1 MNKRLLSLIVA
12 VIFVL
17 GTIATG
23 FAAEL
28 PDIVDTEFEDGV
40 NRLVALDIIDGFP
53 DGTYRPGEPVTREQF
68 AKIVVAATG
77 VGAAAEYA
85 KGATDFVDVGAD
97 RWSAGYIKVA
107 TDLGIIQGYGDGTFR
122 PAANVTY
129 AEAITMIVRSL
140 GYEPAAQAKGGYPG
154 GYLAIAA
161 EKEITD
167 GVTVLANVAA
177 NRGDIAIMVDNSL
190 EVDMMVQDSYGDKPT
205 WKEKEG
211 ETLLKKLGVDEIEGK
226 VLEIARVNDK
236 LEDNEIVVEYEEN
249 DKEKTKTYELVTK
262 DTPEA
267 LFGLA
272 VKLLVKDDKVVHVEI
287 DTDAKDI
294 LIDTIADV
302 NDDTIELKVKDKEY
316 DLAADAL
323 VYVNFDEGD
332 PDVGM
337 YGTFILDGK
346 EIKFANLFDFEY
358 SGLVTKVAKDEIEYA
373 ALAGGDED
381 VLEIDKYDDVYVYNK
396 DFTAATLDDI
406 DKNSLIYYWEDG
418 DDAVFIVVVNE
429 VVKGEVT
436 RAREDSVTIDGKKYD
451 LAEEAIMSTDAGE
464 EFEEA
469 DATELLEEK
478 VVLYLDLNGEVAA
491 IVGEADITS
500 DTLYGIATWCDT
512 NARKPVITIF
522 TAEGKEVDY
531 YFDDKDDAKELG
543 DVTDEDGNYAVVSYK
558 LNSDGEIKEGSLR
571 GVKEVGGANDG
582 TTNDGSEFPANADDI
597 GKYTLTKE
605 ADKKY
610 VKKYVENNNDKKFY
624 ITKDTVI
631 MKALDGTSVDP
642 EVIKYEDF
650 IKIDFEENGEAIVF
664 GEENKNADFIVFID
678 LAFKGV
684 QDDVYFGVVTD
695 DPWKV
700 KASGDD
706 WKAEIDVFKEGK
718 ADFKLDEDDKD
729 NFAKGTLVAFKLD
742 SKDKVDKYEYATVAG
757 VVYGDNNNNAL
768 GDDAKLV
775 KGKITDVDGSFITVE
790 NADTYKDTY
799 KVLDGAV
806 LYKVKYD
813 TKFKLDGTTRIRK
826 SNADNGDQI
835 ILLFDKDG
843 VKAALV
849 NPTGE
854 SW

>member
-1 MNKRLLSLIVA
+1 
-12 VIFVL
+12 
-17 GTIATG
+17 
-23 FAAEL
+23 
-28 PDIVDTEFEDGV
+28 
-40 NRLVALDIIDGFP
+40 
-53 DGTYRPGEPVTREQF
+53 
-68 AKIVVAATG
+68 
-77 VGAAAEYA
+77 
-85 KGATDFVDVGAD
+85 
-97 RWSAGYIKVA
+97 
-107 TDLGIIQGYGDGTFR
+107 
-122 PAANVTY
+122 
-129 AEAITMIVRSL
+129 
-140 GYEPAAQAKGGYPG
+140 
-154 GYLAIAA
+154 
-161 EKEITD
+161 
-167 GVTVLANVAA
+167 
-177 NRGDIAIMVDNSL
+177 
-190 EVDMMVQDSYGDKPT
+190 MVQDSYGDKPT

-302 NDDTIELKVKDKEY
+302 TTKTEDEETITVLELKVKDKEY
-316 DLAADAL
+316 DLAKNAD

-406 DKNSLIYYWEDG
+406 DKNSLIYYWEDD

-451 LAEEAIMSTDAGE
+451 LADEAIMSTDAGE

-500 DTLYGIATWCDT
+500 DTLYGIATWYET
-512 NARKPVITIF
+512 ARKPVLTVF

-531 YFDDKDDAKELG
+531 YFEDKADATVVE
-543 DVTDEDGNYAVVSYK
+543 DVYDEVGAYAVVSYK

-571 GVKEVGGANDG
+571 GVKKVGDA
-582 TTNDGSEFPANADDI
+582 TETEFPTDNGNVDVFADI

-605 ADKKY
+605 ADKKF
-610 VKKYVENNNDKKFY
+610 VVEKTNSVETARFY

-631 MKALDGTSVDP
+631 MKALDDESVDP
-642 EVIKYEDF
+642 EVIKYDDF
-650 IKIDFEENGEAIVF
+650 VKMDFDATNGNAIVF
-664 GEENKNADFIVFID
+664 GGKNKNADFIVFID
-678 LAFKGV
+678 SDFKGV

-729 NFAKGTLVAFKLD
+729 KFAKGTLVAFKLD

-757 VVYGDNNNNAL
+757 VVYGDTPDTNAL
-768 GDDAKLV
+768 GNDAKLV
-775 KGKITDVDGSFITVE
+775 KGKIEDVDGSFIKVE
-790 NADTYKDTY
+790 SKGTYKL
-799 KVLDGAV
+799 LDGAV
-806 LYKVKYD
+806 IYKVKHD
-813 TKFKLDGTTRIRK
+813 SKFKLDGTTRIRK
-826 SNADNGDQI
+826 SNVGDQI
-835 ILLFDKDG
+835 ILLLDKDG

>member
-1 MNKRLLSLIVA
+1 MKKKLLALA
-12 VIFVL
+12 LALIFVL
-17 GTIATG
+17 GTVATG
-23 FAAEL
+23 FAATF
-28 PDIVDTEFEDGV
+28 PDVADTDFEDEV
-40 NRLVALDIIDGFP
+40 NRLVALGIVDGYP
-53 DGTYRPGEPVTREQF
+53 DGTYKPEGLVTRAEF
-68 AKIVVAATG
+68 AKIVVTATG

-85 KGATDFVDVGAD
+85 KGATKFTDVAAD
-97 RWSAGYIKVA
+97 HWAAGYINVA
-107 TDLGIIQGYGDGTFR
+107 TDLGIIQGYGDGRFG
-122 PAANVTY
+122 PEDQVTY
-129 AEAITMIVRSL
+129 AQAITMIVRAL

-302 NDDTIELKVKDKEY
+302 TTKTEDEEAITVLELKVKDKEY
-316 DLAADAL
+316 DLAKNAD

-500 DTLYGIATWCDT
+500 DTLYGIATWFEEG
-512 NARKPVITIF
+512 RRPVITVF
-522 TAEGKEVDY
+522 TSEGKEVDY
-531 YFDDKDDAKELG
+531 YFDKKDYASEFG
-543 DVTDEDGNYAVVSYK
+543 QFEEEATDYKAISYV
-558 LNSDGEIKEGSLR
+558 LNSDGEIDELPGI
-571 GVKEVGGANDG
+571 GGDG
-582 TTNDGSEFPANADDI
+582 IALFKG
-597 GKYTLTKE
+597 
-605 ADKKY
+605 ADKKFVY
-610 VKKYVENNNDKKFY
+610 TKNAEEEEENAEEEEEDVRYY

-631 MKALDGTSVDP
+631 MKVYDGTDFDP
-642 EVIKYEDF
+642 AVIKYEDLV
-650 IKIDFEENGEAIVF
+650 KMELDGDEAIVF
-664 GEENKNADFIVFID
+664 GEEGKNAKFIVFTD
-678 LAFKGV
+678 TNFEGV
-684 QDDVYFGVVTD
+684 KDDIYFGVVTD
-695 DPWKV
+695 SPWKV
-700 KASGDD
+700 GSN
-706 WKAEIDVFKEGK
+706 WKAEVDVFGEGK
-718 ADFKLDEDDKD
+718 AEFKIDKD
-729 NFAKGTLVAFKLD
+729 AFAKGYLVAFKLD
-742 SKDKVDKYEYATVAG
+742 SNDKVAAN
-757 VVYGDNNNNAL
+757 VY
-768 GDDAKLV
+768 AKLDGIIDGAAAGALKV
-775 KGKITDVDGSFITVE
+775 ELVPGTVVEVDGSFITLYNAAEDNEVE
-790 NADTYKDTY
+790 TY

-813 TKFKLDGTTRIRK
+813 DVKEEFKLDGTIRLSRIK
-826 SNADNGDQI
+826 ENNEV
-835 ILLFDKDG
+835 ILVIDENKE